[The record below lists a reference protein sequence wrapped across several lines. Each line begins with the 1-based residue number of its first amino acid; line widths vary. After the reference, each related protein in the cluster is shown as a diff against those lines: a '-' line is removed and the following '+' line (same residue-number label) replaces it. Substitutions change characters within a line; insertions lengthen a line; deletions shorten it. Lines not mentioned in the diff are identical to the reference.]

1 MKMCEQQSLFRDA
14 VTGEVIELMGEPYQH
29 QISRSRTSSALSLAK
44 VKAKGFHIT
53 QKNRI
58 KAFLLRNQGSTLD
71 EISAGTGIIQ
81 HGSITARFEDL
92 RKSGYDL
99 LNNHGKWLIKK
110 RPALC

>member
-44 VKAKGFHIT
+44 VKAKGFHIS

-58 KAFLLRNQGSTLD
+58 KAFLLRNPKSTLA

-81 HGSITARFEDL
+81 KSTITARYEIL
-92 RKSGYDL
+92 RKEGWNL
-99 LNNHGKWLIKK
+99 LNNKGKWSIKRRIK
-110 RPALC
+110 